1 MPSSATTSSP
11 TSTADVRVIGLT
23 GSIASGKST
32 TAKMFAR
39 RGVPVHD
46 ADAAVHRLY
55 RGAAVAPVEAT
66 FPGVTVDGAIDR
78 ERLSERVVGDPAAL
92 ARLEAIVH
100 PLVRESENAF
110 LAREEARGTR
120 LVMIDVPLLFESG
133 QTDRADVLVVTTVA
147 PDIQRARVLA
157 RPGMTEV
164 KLEALLAR
172 QMPDSEKR
180 KRAHFLVD
188 SGHGLAAAE
197 RQVDAILRT
206 LSAST

>member
-1 MPSSATTSSP
+1 
-11 TSTADVRVIGLT
+11 VRVVGLT

-55 RGAAVAPVEAT
+55 RGEAVAPVEAA

-78 ERLSERVVGDPAAL
+78 ARLGERVVGDPAAL
-92 ARLEAIVH
+92 AKLEAIVH

-120 LVMIDVPLLFESG
+120 LVVIDVPLLFETG
-133 QTDRADVLVVTTVA
+133 ETDRAHVLVVTTVA
-147 PDIQRARVLA
+147 PEIQRARVLA

-172 QMPDSEKR
+172 QMPDGER
-180 KRAHFLVD
+180 RRRAHVLVD

-197 RQVDAILRT
+197 RQVDAILKA
-206 LSAST
+206 LAALD